1 MSLDTSLI
9 PFVELQ
15 FGERGEQKPDLFA
28 HWAITFA
35 GMAES
40 MGAL

>member
-1 MSLDTSLI
+1 MSLNTSLM